1 MKEVLRVDEGARD
14 NERSLAMPIG
24 LLMLSQGQFFLRL
37 VRCYDQRWPQKVK
50 LNHPWQQLMLAKPCN
65 FEYGELSVIR
75 KPGNFH
81 LSRFSGKQLYK
92 FFSTL

>member
-14 NERSLAMPIG
+14 NEHSLAMPIG
-24 LLMLSQGQFFLRL
+24 LLMLSQWQFFLRL
-37 VRCYDQRWPQKVK
+37 VRCYDQRWLQKVG
-50 LNHPWQQLMLAKPCN
+50 LNHPWQQLMLTKPCN

-81 LSRFSGKQLYK
+81 LSRFSGKHLYK
-92 FFSTL
+92 VFSTL